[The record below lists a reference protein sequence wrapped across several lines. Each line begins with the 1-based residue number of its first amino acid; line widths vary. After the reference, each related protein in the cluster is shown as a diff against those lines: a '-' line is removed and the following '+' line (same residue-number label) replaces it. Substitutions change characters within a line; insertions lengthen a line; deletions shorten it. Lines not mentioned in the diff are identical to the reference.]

1 MTQVVGKDGVALHA
15 EIHGEGQAIVFS
27 CALNTT
33 HENWRPQV
41 EPLVRAGYR
50 VVLWDY
56 RGHGRSGVPA
66 DDAGYSMEHVVS
78 DLGCVL
84 DLVSPGAP
92 AVLAGLS
99 FGGLASL
106 HFALAHPDRVRAL
119 VLAGTGPGFKN
130 PEAQAKWQASC
141 DRTSGF
147 LEAKGTQEFAR
158 RAADMTVG
166 QYPERAAQQAAASA
180 IAAQSAEGLA
190 AFGRRVA
197 GPAPPVIDALREI
210 AMPALVIRG
219 EHDAAYERAAEVMS
233 AKLADARS
241 AVVAGAGHILNLDE
255 PEAFT
260 GELLSFLGELPARAA

>member
-1 MTQVVGKDGVALHA
+1 MSQVRGSGGVPLDTEVHGDGPAV
-15 EIHGEGQAIVFS
+15 VFS

-33 HENWRPQV
+33 LENWRPQV
-41 EPLVRAGYR
+41 APLVEAGYR
-50 VVLWDY
+50 VVLWSY
-56 RGHGRSGVPA
+56 RGHGRSGAP
-66 DDAGYSMEHVVS
+66 DDEAGYSMEQVVA

-84 DLVSPGAP
+84 DAAAPDAP

-106 HFALAHPDRVRAL
+106 HFMLAHPERVRAL

-130 PEAQAKWQASC
+130 PDAQAKWQASC

-147 LEAKGTQEFAR
+147 LEAKGTVEFAR

-166 QYPERAAQQAAASA
+166 RDPEGAAQRAAAEA
-180 IAAQSAEGLA
+180 IAAQSAEALA

-197 GPAPPVIDALREI
+197 GPAPPVIDELGRI
-210 AMPALVIRG
+210 AVPALVIRG
-219 EHDAAYERAAEVMS
+219 EHDAAYARAAEVMS
-233 AKLADARS
+233 AKLPDARS

-255 PEAFT
+255 PAAFT
-260 GELLSFLGELPARAA
+260 AEVLRFLEELPA